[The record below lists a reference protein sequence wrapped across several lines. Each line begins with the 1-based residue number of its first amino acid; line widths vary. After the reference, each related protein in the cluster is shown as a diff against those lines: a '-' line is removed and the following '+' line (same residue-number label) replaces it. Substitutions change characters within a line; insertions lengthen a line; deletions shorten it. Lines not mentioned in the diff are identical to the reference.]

1 MILRRLSIEVEF
13 TLADKS
19 DEQYS
24 DILKRHEIPRG
35 IPISVTFYVTNMDN
49 QSYSVYTE
57 KISTILI
64 EPNSGK
70 PFVILNEKP
79 IGGGDIFPEQKTV
92 LHKTTIRMP
101 FEGNA
106 EFECILKPYNGR
118 EEIEYFID
126 DGNQYLGIKSW
137 IKPFKVVS
145 PEQSEI
151 IKLLKEILDNTRI
164 LIDNH
169 HHEF

>member
-1 MILRRLSIEVEF
+1 MVLRRLSFEVEF

-24 DILKRHEIPRG
+24 DILKRYEIPRC
-35 IPISVTFYVTNMDN
+35 ILISVIFYVTNVDT
-49 QSYSVYTE
+49 QPYSIYIE

-64 EPNSGK
+64 EPNSEK

-79 IGGGDIFPEQKTV
+79 IGAGNIFQEQKKG

-106 EFECILKPYNGR
+106 EFECNLKPYDS
-118 EEIEYFID
+118 EEKIEHFID
-126 DGNQYLGIKSW
+126 NGNQFLGTKSW
-137 IKPFKVVS
+137 TKPFKVSQLV
-145 PEQSEI
+145 
-151 IKLLKEILDNTRI
+151 KVC
-164 LIDNH
+164 
-169 HHEF
+169 

>member
-1 MILRRLSIEVEF
+1 MVLRRLSIEVEF
-13 TLADKS
+13 TLADES

-24 DILKRHEIPRG
+24 DILKRYEIPRG
-35 IPISVTFYVTNMDN
+35 ILIAVTFYVTNMDS
-49 QSYSVYTE
+49 QTYSIYIE
-57 KISTILI
+57 KISTMLI

-79 IGGGDIFPEQKTV
+79 IGAGNIFPEQKTV

-106 EFECILKPYNGR
+106 EFECVLKPYNSE
-118 EEIEYFID
+118 EEIEYFAYG
-126 DGNQYLGIKSW
+126 GNQFLGTKSW
-137 IKPFKVVS
+137 TKPFKVVS

-151 IKLLKEILDNTRI
+151 IKLLKEILNNTRI
-164 LIDNH
+164 LLDKS
-169 HHEF
+169 